1 MSLTACSSQSSQPDV
16 TPAIPTQTQ
25 TQTQTPITAIQSGAK
40 MSFFITSVNP
50 GGGGNLGGL
59 AGADAYCQS
68 LANSVGAG
76 DRTWRAYLSTTA
88 SGDVA

>member
-1 MSLTACSSQSSQPDV
+1 
-16 TPAIPTQTQ
+16 
-25 TQTQTPITAIQSGAK
+25 

-76 DRTWRAYLSTTA
+76 DRTWRSYLSTTA
-88 SGDVA
+88 SGRVV